1 MRELRQSRKFPLHS
15 PGTADGKRPA
25 ERLTGKQRVLR
36 GLKYCLGV
44 FAVVFVLAAASVT
57 VVPERDVWSW
67 RAAFAAVCGAP
78 AAVLAGLIVMA
89 FPRRR
94 LWHGIF
100 AIAVALVACGL
111 FM

>member
-1 MRELRQSRKFPLHS
+1 MDTGVGNMNSGR
-15 PGTADGKRPA
+15 AA

-36 GLKYCLGV
+36 GLKYFLWI
-44 FAVVFVLAAASVT
+44 FAVVFVLVASSAT
-57 VVPERDVWSW
+57 IMPERDVWSV
-67 RAAFAAVCGAP
+67 RASLAAVSAVP

-100 AIAVALVACGL
+100 AVVVALVASGL
-111 FM
+111 LM

>member
-1 MRELRQSRKFPLHS
+1 MNNV
-15 PGTADGKRPA
+15 TADSARSA

-36 GLKYCLGV
+36 GLKYFLGM
-44 FAVVFVLAAASVT
+44 FAVVFVLVASSAT
-57 VVPERDVWSW
+57 IMPERDIWSV
-67 RAAFAAVCGAP
+67 RAAVAAVSAVP

-100 AIAVALVACGL
+100 AVVVALVACGL

>member
-1 MRELRQSRKFPLHS
+1 M
-15 PGTADGKRPA
+15 TADGKRP
-25 ERLTGKQRVLR
+25 EEHLTGKQRALR
-36 GLKYCLGV
+36 GLKFFLGV

-57 VVPERDVWSW
+57 IAPERDVWSW
-67 RAAFAAVCGAP
+67 RAAFGAVSALP

>member
-1 MRELRQSRKFPLHS
+1 MREMRQSRKFPLHS
-15 PGTADGKRPA
+15 PGTADGKRPE
-25 ERLTGKQRVLR
+25 ERLTGKQRMLR
-36 GLKYCLGV
+36 GLKYSLGV

-57 VVPERDVWSW
+57 VAPERDVWSW
-67 RAAFAAVCGAP
+67 RAAFGAVCGAP
-78 AAVLAGLIVMA
+78 AAVLAGVIVMA